1 AIRAIE
7 SVVFSDVVGARPQ
20 VASISVF
27 DGVARQYEQIPLE
40 GGSGSIIA
48 GFTPAHDLAVKVG
61 GARVC
66 AVGRVFGATAV
77 VGQGYI
83 HLAAAWMHTDPLGTV
98 HRSSPYR
105 IPCQARIDKD
115 GSLSGK
121 TAVRTQG
128 FVFAL
133 IKQNPLSRAHEVAA
147 SRVIFELGYI

>member
-1 AIRAIE
+1 AKHLIVALPLVLVGVAVRAVRLDPQAAVLIKAQAIRAIE

-66 AVGRVFGATAV
+66 A
-77 VGQGYI
+77 
-83 HLAAAWMHTDPLGTV
+83 
-98 HRSSPYR
+98 
-105 IPCQARIDKD
+105 
-115 GSLSGK
+115 
-121 TAVRTQG
+121 
-128 FVFAL
+128 
-133 IKQNPLSRAHEVAA
+133 
-147 SRVIFELGYI
+147 